1 MNLQLP
7 TCFSFPLWIYTL
19 HYVFVNMVINNG
31 STISRPILP
40 KIYHFANIS
49 QPSCQEDQASSC
61 FALQTCNVWR
71 EQREKR
77 LLCRKMGMVAQGS
90 HGCQVIPPLYC
101 RNLKLSNNQKQFKKK
116 ITGLFPNFLFFS
128 THTEK
133 SWWHG
138 WGKQICRG
146 SSSKIIISG

>member
-90 HGCQVIPPLYC
+90 HGSHLSTAEISNWAIT
-101 RNLKLSNNQKQFKKK
+101 RNNLKKKLQGFSP
-116 ITGLFPNFLFFS
+116 ISYFFLP
-128 THTEK
+128 TLKKAGGMGEV
-133 SWWHG
+133 
-138 WGKQICRG
+138 
-146 SSSKIIISG
+146 SKYAEEAHPK

>member
-49 QPSCQEDQASSC
+49 QPSCQEDEASSC

-71 EQREKR
+71 EQREKK

-116 ITGLFPNFLFFS
+116 LQGFSPISYFFLP
-128 THTEK
+128 TLKKAGGMGEV
-133 SWWHG
+133 
-138 WGKQICRG
+138 
-146 SSSKIIISG
+146 SKYAEEAHPK

>member
-7 TCFSFPLWIYTL
+7 TCFSYPLCIYTL
-19 HYVFVNMVINNG
+19 CYVFVKMVINNG

-61 FALQTCNVWR
+61 LALQTCNVWR

-101 RNLKLSNNQKQFKKK
+101 RNLKLCNNQKQIKK
-116 ITGLFPNFLFFS
+116 TYRAFPRFLIFFYP
-128 THTEK
+128 HWK
-133 SWWHG
+133 
-138 WGKQICRG
+138 KLVARVR
-146 SSSKIIISG
+146 